1 MTESELYAGIAT
13 TLLDK
18 FAGRIIKGLTDPVKK
33 AWEQFKI
40 DFDIVFRDYLKNSVE
55 KYGKI
60 KTILYRT
67 EPKPLNEFFECPN
80 LRKGRSTIVS
90 GESIDDLL
98 DISHFLIIEGT
109 GGIGKSTFLKYV
121 F

>member
-60 KTILYRT
+60 KTDEPRT
-67 EPKPLNEFFECPN
+67 LDFSGVRGFLVTNVCIVQ
-80 LRKGRSTIVS
+80 RSAA
-90 GESIDDLL
+90 
-98 DISHFLIIEGT
+98 
-109 GGIGKSTFLKYV
+109 
-121 F
+121 

>member
-67 EPKPLNEFFECPN
+67 EPKPLNEFISIHPADGAAVQVQCPPAMN
-80 LRKGRSTIVS
+80 R
-90 GESIDDLL
+90 
-98 DISHFLIIEGT
+98 
-109 GGIGKSTFLKYV
+109 
-121 F
+121 